1 MHQVGYKKFRSD
13 STNVFSLSRC
23 IYTLASSYEH
33 IDVLGISNK
42 VKKKTMS
49 KAADSVNIV
58 EVENRIFTA
67 FYKENPDSIISHT
80 SDF

>member
-1 MHQVGYKKFRSD
+1 
-13 STNVFSLSRC
+13 
-23 IYTLASSYEH
+23 
-33 IDVLGISNK
+33 
-42 VKKKTMS
+42 MS

-67 FYKENPDSIISHT
+67 FYKEIPDSIISHT